1 VKVVLTQK
9 EKIDLNVLLDTGAS
23 NVDGSDLIFIGKVR
37 NISRGKN
44 VRHIDYEIYNEM
56 ALKELNR
63 IADEASSNHEIN
75 RIIIIHR
82 YGRVMLGEASIVILV
97 SSPHRDSSYQ
107 ASRYIID
114 EIKKRVPI
122 WKKEFYDDGSE
133 WISDR
138 S

>member
-1 VKVVLTQK
+1 MKLVLTQ
-9 EKIDLNVLLDTGAS
+9 EDVINIDEILKTGAS
-23 NVDGSDLIFIGKVR
+23 HSDGSDLVFIGKVR
-37 NISRGKN
+37 DISRGKN
-44 VRHIDYEIYNEM
+44 VTHIDYDIYNEM
-56 ALKELNR
+56 AVKEMNK
-63 IADEASSNHEIN
+63 IADEASANHELN

-82 YGRVMLGEASIVILV
+82 FGRVTLGETSILILV

-122 WKKEFYDDGSE
+122 WKKEFYNDGSE